1 LTSKLLQL
9 LDTVFDPIQPKW
21 KELEFDYDNEI
32 TIKLFSS
39 NRVTN
44 NKVFQFKVDESSD
57 TSEYSKSISL
67 LILRCR
73 RENNTSKSFINTS
86 DSRIKLISDF
96 ISLHGNGSSILIDL
110 KTHEHSDI
118 NCISN
123 KNDNTSKDPT
133 RNSAYI
139 KYPLAPTKTT
149 PYSSTNTKPFS
160 LIPNK
165 YRPILPASSP
175 FKNLPRL
182 LCRNRSFNDAGTAAN
197 TKGLNSGGSFNGSTE
212 SGQNLNQTGILFKKV
227 EILFEKIKSSPTL
240 DQTTANLLSK
250 MISFSSPK
258 HTKISQKLLEFRPK
272 KLVNNSLNF
281 KDEQSY
287 FKNTKKMSYDFYD
300 PFSDK
305 SLILDLYNK
314 PNYTRDFVDTVCT
327 VVNNMVNVVSI
338 ANNDKVA
345 SNNTKMISTESL
357 SKPNKTI
364 TILPKPSN
372 MATSNTQVLNSIL
385 SKPSVIIINNNNNQ
399 NLNTTISP
407 GSIPTSN
414 SNILADFNKKVQ
426 NPFITAIKSSLNSN
440 IQQQTS
446 QSESH
451 PKTIVKRN
459 NNFTYSWIFKM
470 KK

>member
-1 LTSKLLQL
+1 MTSKLLQL
-9 LDTVFDPIQPKW
+9 LDTVFDPTQPKW

-32 TIKLFSS
+32 TIKLFSK

-57 TSEYSKSISL
+57 TSESSKSISL

-73 RENNTSKSFINTS
+73 RENNASKLFINSS
-86 DSRIKLISDF
+86 DSKIKLISDF

-118 NCISN
+118 NLISN
-123 KNDNTSKDPT
+123 KNENTSTDPT
-133 RNSAYI
+133 RPSSYI
-139 KYPLAPTKTT
+139 KYPLAPTKTV
-149 PYSSTNTKPFS
+149 PYAPTNTKPFTV
-160 LIPNK
+160 IPNR

-175 FKNLPRL
+175 SKNLPRL
-182 LCRNRSFNDAGTAAN
+182 LCRNRSFNDASTTAN
-197 TKGLNSGGSFNGSTE
+197 TKGLSSGGSSE

-272 KLVNNSLNF
+272 KLVNNSLLF
-281 KDEQSY
+281 KDEQNY

-300 PFSDK
+300 PYSDK

-314 PNYTRDFVDTVCT
+314 QNYTRDFVDTVCT

-338 ANNDKVA
+338 ANNDKIVN
-345 SNNTKMISTESL
+345 NNTKTISTESF

-372 MATSNTQVLNSIL
+372 MATSNTQVLNNIL
-385 SKPSVIIINNNNNQ
+385 SKPSVIIINNNNNTNNNQ
-399 NLNTTISP
+399 NINTTISP
-407 GSIPTSN
+407 GSIPTS
-414 SNILADFNKKVQ
+414 SSKILADFNKKIQ
-426 NPFITAIKSSLNSN
+426 NPFIAAIKSNLNNN
-440 IQQQTS
+440 IQQQIP

-459 NNFTYSWIFKM
+459 NNS
-470 KK
+470 